1 MNREPTLFATT
12 IWIQIQIYLFIPP
25 LHLTPMQ
32 IGLVSQEPTLFA
44 TTIYEN
50 IAMGKPGATEA
61 EVSVGATGE

>member
-12 IWIQIQIYLFIPP
+12 IWIQIYLFTPP

-44 TTIYEN
+44 TTL
-50 IAMGKPGATEA
+50 
-61 EVSVGATGE
+61 